1 MSDYDSSGQDALSS
15 DSEESFEEE
24 NDLGSKLQDLSGN
37 SYRQSGGNQQRSS
50 INGAKKLVPDL
61 EDPGTAPLH
70 KDREKRQMQLYGA
83 HLKGKLTN
91 RSVNQKFCTRK
102 VRSELC
108 QSSLEIVSNRDQNRL
123 KPRVQRK

>member
-24 NDLGSKLQDLSGN
+24 NDLGSQLQDLSGD
-37 SYRQSGGNQQRSS
+37 SYRQSGNQQSSS
-50 INGAKKLVPDL
+50 INGTKKPVPDL

-70 KDREKRQMQLYGA
+70 KDREKRQKQLYGA

-91 RSVNQKFCTRK
+91 RSVNQTFCTQK
-102 VRSELC
+102 FVPNF
-108 QSSLEIVSNRDQNRL
+108 VNRL
-123 KPRVQRK
+123 